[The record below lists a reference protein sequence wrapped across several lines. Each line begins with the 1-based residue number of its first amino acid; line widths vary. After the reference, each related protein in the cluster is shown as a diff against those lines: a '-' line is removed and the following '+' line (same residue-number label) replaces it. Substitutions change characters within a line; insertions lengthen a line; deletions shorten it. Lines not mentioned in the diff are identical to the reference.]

1 MAKKEKLITALIAV
15 ISVGLAAAA
24 YLILPDTVA
33 MQVSTGGT
41 LQNMMPKSIA
51 VLLPL
56 LITAVG
62 LVCAVRAEEKTRCF
76 LIAAIGPVLQ
86 VVTMF
91 MNIAK

>member
-41 LQNMMPKSIA
+41 LQNTNGSDTFVTKWEP
-51 VLLPL
+51 PL
-56 LITAVG
+56 AGTNGQKLWGDAITTVYW
-62 LVCAVRAEEKTRCF
+62 
-76 LIAAIGPVLQ
+76 
-86 VVTMF
+86 
-91 MNIAK
+91 